1 MNTTLAAP
9 AATLP
14 HWLRPA
20 LRRAASVV
28 VSLLGLL
35 LLTFMIGRVMPLDPV
50 LAIVGP
56 DADRSTYEQVYR
68 QLGLDKPLSAQFGR
82 YLSELLHGNLGNALL
97 TGSPVTSDLAR
108 VLPAT
113 IELATLAMIIGI
125 VLGVPLGVLAAT
137 HHKGPLDHLARI
149 LGLLGHSTPVFWFGM
164 MGLLVF
170 YAWLGWAGGIGRI
183 GLGYEGLVPRTTG
196 LLLLDCLLA
205 GDMAAFRSALRH
217 LILPACVLGLH
228 SMAYLSRMTRSF
240 MLAQLSQEY
249 ITTARVKGLSER
261 LVVWRHAMRNIR
273 VQLLTI
279 IALAYGG
286 LLEGAVLVETVFGW
300 PGFGSYLTGSLL
312 LGDMN
317 AVMGSVLV
325 IGVLFVALNLTVD
338 ALYQVFDPRTRP

>member
-1 MNTTLAAP
+1 MTSRWMRHGGSAGLA
-9 AATLP
+9 
-14 HWLRPA
+14 
-20 LRRAASVV
+20 
-28 VSLLGLL
+28 LLGLL

-56 DADRSTYEQVYR
+56 DADRATYEQVHQ
-68 QLGLDKPLSAQFGR
+68 QLGLDRPLWVQFGR
-82 YLSELLHGNLGNALL
+82 YLGDLAQGELGRSLL
-97 TGSPVTSDLAR
+97 TGLPVTQDLAR

-113 IELATLAMIIGI
+113 LELATLAI
-125 VLGVPLGVLAAT
+125 VLGALLGVPLGVWAAS
-137 HHKGPLDHLARI
+137 HHKRWPDHVARVV
-149 LGLLGHSTPVFWFGM
+149 GLLGHTTPIFWFGM

-183 GLGYEGLVPRTTG
+183 GLGFEGAIPRVTG
-196 LLLLDCLLA
+196 LMLVDTLLA
-205 GDMAAFRSALRH
+205 GDMAACRSALRH
-217 LILPACVLGLH
+217 LLLPACVLGLH

-249 ITTARVKGLSER
+249 ITTARVKGLTR
-261 LVVWRHAMRNIR
+261 RQVVWGHAFLNIR

-279 IALAYGG
+279 LALAYGG

-325 IGVLFVALNLTVD
+325 IGLLFVTLNLTAD
-338 ALYQVFDPRTRP
+338 ALYRVFDPRART

>member
-1 MNTTLAAP
+1 MTASRWLRGGGSVLITLA
-9 AATLP
+9 
-14 HWLRPA
+14 
-20 LRRAASVV
+20 
-28 VSLLGLL
+28 GLL
-35 LLTFMIGRVMPLDPV
+35 LLTFVIGRVMPVDPV

-68 QLGLDKPLSAQFGR
+68 QLGLDQPLAMQFGR
-82 YLSELLHGNLGNALL
+82 YLAGLAQGDLGSALL
-97 TGSPVTSDLAR
+97 TGSPVVDDLKR

-113 IELATLAMIIGI
+113 IELATLAMLIGTL
-125 VLGVPLGVLAAT
+125 LGVPLGVLAAV
-137 HHKGPLDHLARI
+137 HHQRLPDHLARV

-183 GLGYEGLVPRTTG
+183 GLGFEGVVPVVTG
-196 LLLLDCLLA
+196 LLLVDTLLA
-205 GDMAAFRSALRH
+205 GDIAAFQSALRH
-217 LILPACVLGLH
+217 LLLPASVLGLH
-228 SMAYLSRMTRSF
+228 SMAYLSRMTRAF

-249 ITTARVKGLSER
+249 ITTARVKGLTQR
-261 LVVWRHAMRNIR
+261 QVVWGHAFRNIR

-279 IALAYGG
+279 LALAYGG

-325 IGVLFVALNLTVD
+325 IGVLFVALNLAAD
-338 ALYQVFDPRTRP
+338 ALYRVFDPRATA

>member
-1 MNTTLAAP
+1 MKSRWIRGTTSAAM
-9 AATLP
+9 
-14 HWLRPA
+14 A
-20 LRRAASVV
+20 LF
-28 VSLLGLL
+28 GLL

-56 DADRSTYEQVYR
+56 DADRATYEQVHR
-68 QLGLDKPLSAQFGR
+68 QLGLDRPVWVQFGR
-82 YLSELLHGNLGNALL
+82 YLGDLVQGDLGHALL
-97 TGSPVTSDLAR
+97 TGLPVTQDLAR

-113 IELATLAMIIGI
+113 LELATLAILLGAL
-125 VLGVPLGVLAAT
+125 LGVPLGVWAAT
-137 HHKGPLDHLARI
+137 HHKRWPDHLARV

-183 GLGYEGLVPRTTG
+183 GLGYEGVVPRVTG
-196 LLLLDCLLA
+196 LMLVDTLLA
-205 GDMAAFRSALRH
+205 GNLAAFRDALRH
-217 LILPACVLGLH
+217 LLLPACVLGLH

-240 MLAQLSQEY
+240 MLAQLTQEY
-249 ITTARVKGLSER
+249 ITTARVKGLSR
-261 LVVWRHAMRNIR
+261 RRVVWGHAFLNIR

-279 IALAYGG
+279 LALAYGG

-325 IGVLFVALNLTVD
+325 IGLLFVALNLTAD
-338 ALYQVFDPRTRP
+338 ALYRVFDPRARS

>member
-1 MNTTLAAP
+1 MTKRLIRSGTSAALA
-9 AATLP
+9 
-14 HWLRPA
+14 
-20 LRRAASVV
+20 
-28 VSLLGLL
+28 LLGLL

-56 DADRSTYEQVYR
+56 DADRATYEQVYR
-68 QLGLDKPLSAQFGR
+68 QLGLDRPLWTQFGR
-82 YLSELLHGNLGNALL
+82 YLADLGQGDLGRSLL
-97 TGSPVTSDLAR
+97 TGLPVTQDLAR

-113 IELATLAMIIGI
+113 LELATLAILLGAL
-125 VLGVPLGVLAAT
+125 LGVPLGVWAAT
-137 HHKGPLDHLARI
+137 HHKRWPDHVARV

-183 GLGYEGLVPRTTG
+183 ALSFEGEIPRVTG
-196 LLLLDCLLA
+196 LMLVDTLLA
-205 GDMAAFRSALRH
+205 GDGAAFRSALRH
-217 LILPACVLGLH
+217 LLLPACVLGLH

-249 ITTARVKGLSER
+249 ITTARVKGLSQR
-261 LVVWRHAMRNIR
+261 QVVWGHAFLNIR

-279 IALAYGG
+279 LALAYGG

-325 IGVLFVALNLTVD
+325 IGLLFVALNLTAD
-338 ALYQVFDPRTRP
+338 ALYRVFDPRARS

>member
-1 MNTTLAAP
+1 MKARS
-9 AATLP
+9 
-14 HWLRPA
+14 WLRG
-20 LRRAASVV
+20 AAGIGT
-28 VSLLGLL
+28 SLLCLL
-35 LLTFMIGRVMPLDPV
+35 VLTFVIGRVMPLDPV

-68 QLGLDKPLSAQFGR
+68 QLGLDQPLWVQFGR
-82 YLSELLHGNLGNALL
+82 YLLSLAQGDLGQALL
-97 TGSPVTSDLAR
+97 TGNPVTSDLLR

-113 IELATLAMIIGI
+113 AELATLALLIG
-125 VLGVPLGVLAAT
+125 VLLGVPLGVLAAT
-137 HHKGPLDHLARI
+137 HYGRWPDHLARV

-183 GLGYEGLVPRTTG
+183 GLAFEGNVPTVTG
-196 LLLLDCLLA
+196 LLTLDAIIA
-205 GDMAAFRSALRH
+205 GDGAAWRSAMRH
-217 LILPACVLGLH
+217 LLLPAAVLGLH
-228 SMAYLSRMTRSF
+228 TMAYLSRMTRSF

-249 ITTARVKGLSER
+249 ILTARVKGLTER
-261 LVVWRHAMRNIR
+261 QVVWGHAFRNIR

-279 IALAYGG
+279 VALAYGG
-286 LLEGAVLVETVFGW
+286 LLEGAVLTETVFGW

-325 IGVLFVALNLTVD
+325 IGVLFVSLNLLTD
-338 ALYQVFDPRTRP
+338 ALYRVFDPRAAA

>member
-1 MNTTLAAP
+1 MKARWIRGGSSAGLA
-9 AATLP
+9 
-14 HWLRPA
+14 
-20 LRRAASVV
+20 
-28 VSLLGLL
+28 LLGLL

-56 DADRSTYEQVYR
+56 DADRATYEQVHQ
-68 QLGLDKPLSAQFGR
+68 QLGLDRPLWVQFGR
-82 YLSELLHGNLGNALL
+82 YLGDLVQGELGRSLL
-97 TGSPVTSDLAR
+97 TGLPVTQDLAR

-113 IELATLAMIIGI
+113 LELATLAI
-125 VLGVPLGVLAAT
+125 VLGALLGVPLGVWAASN
-137 HHKGPLDHLARI
+137 HKRWPDHVARV
-149 LGLLGHSTPVFWFGM
+149 LGLAGHSTPIFWFGM

-183 GLGYEGLVPRTTG
+183 GLGFEGAIPRVTG
-196 LLLLDCLLA
+196 LMLIDTLLA
-205 GDMAAFRSALRH
+205 GDTAAFRSALRH
-217 LILPACVLGLH
+217 LLLPACVLGLH

-249 ITTARVKGLSER
+249 ITTARVKGLSR
-261 LVVWRHAMRNIR
+261 RQVVWGHAFLNIR

-279 IALAYGG
+279 LALAYGG

-325 IGVLFVALNLTVD
+325 IGLLFVALNLTAD
-338 ALYQVFDPRTRP
+338 ALYRVFDPRARA

>member
-1 MNTTLAAP
+1 MTKRWIRGGTSAALA
-9 AATLP
+9 
-14 HWLRPA
+14 
-20 LRRAASVV
+20 
-28 VSLLGLL
+28 LLGLL

-56 DADRSTYEQVYR
+56 DADRATYEQVYR
-68 QLGLDKPLSAQFGR
+68 QLGLDRPLWTQFGR
-82 YLSELLHGNLGNALL
+82 YLGDLVQGDLGRALL
-97 TGSPVTSDLAR
+97 TGRPVTEDLAR

-113 IELATLAMIIGI
+113 VELATLAILLGAL
-125 VLGVPLGVLAAT
+125 LGVPLGVWAASN
-137 HHKGPLDHLARI
+137 HKRWPDHVARV

-183 GLGYEGLVPRTTG
+183 GLSFEGAIPRVTG
-196 LLLLDCLLA
+196 LMLVDTLLA
-205 GDMAAFRSALRH
+205 GDTAAWRSALRH
-217 LILPACVLGLH
+217 LLLPACVLGLH

-249 ITTARVKGLSER
+249 ITTARVKGLSR
-261 LVVWRHAMRNIR
+261 RQVVWGHAFLNIR

-279 IALAYGG
+279 LALAYGG

-325 IGVLFVALNLTVD
+325 IGLLFVALNLTAD
-338 ALYQVFDPRTRP
+338 ALYRVFDPRARS